1 MRNYQYAW
9 YLDNRFYITKNFVDE
24 FIGVVSKIK
33 KSGKEVD
40 GSAIK
45 SFFPL
50 DGNASSRITFA
61 RNVGIIGPNGQL
73 SDSALLYRL
82 GLFDYSEFV
91 LEIIAKRNTTRDEA
105 INLKPVVLL
114 SIVFSKMAKL
124 NIDESERFITCAE
137 CYEYLS
143 PLESYDELTDNLVTR
158 LVGERIYDVD
168 STVPKTRVK
177 IESGVFCPLFCSLV
191 LALLALPGLMCY
203 VGAQNRSGRR
213 NGCT

>member
-177 IESGVFCPLFCSLV
+177 IESGAVYLSSLWR
-191 LALLALPGLMCY
+191 Y
-203 VGAQNRSGRR
+203 WI
-213 NGCT
+213 

>member
-73 SDSALLYRL
+73 SDSALLY
-82 GLFDYSEFV
+82 
-91 LEIIAKRNTTRDEA
+91 I
-105 INLKPVVLL
+105 
-114 SIVFSKMAKL
+114 
-124 NIDESERFITCAE
+124 
-137 CYEYLS
+137 
-143 PLESYDELTDNLVTR
+143 
-158 LVGERIYDVD
+158 
-168 STVPKTRVK
+168 
-177 IESGVFCPLFCSLV
+177 
-191 LALLALPGLMCY
+191 
-203 VGAQNRSGRR
+203 
-213 NGCT
+213 